1 MPIEKFIIQIYC
13 CIDDYL
19 KTIPKIR
26 TRGPNPL
33 LSDAEVITIEILA
46 EIMGHGSDKGI
57 FDYVNSHW
65 RSWFPKLGSR
75 TSFTRQMS
83 NLWMIKEQV
92 RKHLIKAICPDNDL
106 FLFDGFPVP
115 TCHPKRVR
123 SKNPLRGQAGFG
135 YCAAKDHHYFGFK
148 GHVVTNAHGMIL
160 NFTFAAANIDERDVL
175 PELVNSYQGVL
186 IADKG
191 LIRPSLTDELATH
204 RLSLQ
209 TPLRSNMHDPRPK
222 SFVNQLMNTR
232 RLVETVIGQLV
243 DRFNVKKIR
252 VKDVWHLTAKLS
264 RKILAH
270 TAAFFIKKSLQFDLI
285 FF

>member
-92 RKHLIKAICPDNDL
+92 RKHV
-106 FLFDGFPVP
+106 FLE
-115 TCHPKRVR
+115 
-123 SKNPLRGQAGFG
+123 PLNG
-135 YCAAKDHHYFGFK
+135 
-148 GHVVTNAHGMIL
+148 
-160 NFTFAAANIDERDVL
+160 
-175 PELVNSYQGVL
+175 
-186 IADKG
+186 
-191 LIRPSLTDELATH
+191 
-204 RLSLQ
+204 
-209 TPLRSNMHDPRPK
+209 
-222 SFVNQLMNTR
+222 SF
-232 RLVETVIGQLV
+232 
-243 DRFNVKKIR
+243 
-252 VKDVWHLTAKLS
+252 
-264 RKILAH
+264 
-270 TAAFFIKKSLQFDLI
+270 
-285 FF
+285 